1 MVRIL
6 PSEAPDADTL
16 KAFLV
21 TDLSSSQLDTFKR
34 AFEKG
39 AKVHL
44 NLMLNLKI
52 IRAPETYLNASHAY
66 IRTQETAAGNT
77 DPFVLIDDNVVE
89 KNAVWYV
96 AGFADEIDVEAGFAE
111 SEDVL
116 MRALVRTEALAIS
129 HVCWQEGNP
138 PMGEELEALDPDLM
152 PLRIESVQSEPVGA
166 DNDEEDEQWSAD
178 EIEVIAE
185 AGEYETTSDEE
196 IRSNMSPMPRQAVR
210 LLPSVARR
218 ENLISDWT
226 WDLEGGGSA
235 TTDSSGEI
243 LPTGSVRM
251 SAKYDPDVPRV
262 HYQWPEGSL

>member
-21 TDLSSSQLDTFKR
+21 ADLSSSQLNTFKR

-44 NLMLNLKI
+44 NPMLHLKI
-52 IRAPETYLNASHAY
+52 IQAPDKYLNASHSY
-66 IRTQETAAGNT
+66 IRTQETEGGNT
-77 DPFVLIDDNVVE
+77 DPFVVIDDNVVE
-89 KNAVWYV
+89 RNAVWYV
-96 AGFADEIDVEAGFAE
+96 ADFADENDVEASFAA

-116 MRALVRTEALAIS
+116 MRALVRTEALAIT

-138 PMGEELEALDPDLM
+138 PMGEELEALDSDLV
-152 PLRIESVQSEPVGA
+152 PLRADTVQTEPVGA
-166 DNDEEDEQWSAD
+166 DDDEGDEQWNAD

-185 AGEYETTSDEE
+185 AGEYETTTDEE
-196 IRSNMSPMPRQAVR
+196 IRSNMSPMPCQAVR
-210 LLPSVARR
+210 LLPSVAQR
-218 ENLISDWT
+218 ENLISEWT
-226 WDLEGGGSA
+226 WDLEGDGSA
-235 TTDSSGEI
+235 TPDGSGES
-243 LPTGSVRM
+243 LPAGSVRM
-251 SAKYDPDVPRV
+251 SAKYDPNVSRV

>member
-6 PSEAPDADTL
+6 PSEVSPADTL

-21 TDLSSSQLDTFKR
+21 TDLSSSQLDQFKR

-44 NLMLNLKI
+44 RPMLHLNI
-52 IRAPETYLNASHAY
+52 TQAPNNYLNASHAY
-66 IRTQETAAGNT
+66 IRTQETEAGNT
-77 DPFVLIDDNVVE
+77 DPFIVIDDNVVE

-96 AGFADEIDVEAGFAE
+96 GDFADENDVDFGFAE
-111 SEDVL
+111 SQDVL

-138 PMGEELEALDPDLM
+138 PMGEELEALDSEIV
-152 PLRIESVQSEPVGA
+152 PLGADTVQSEPIGA
-166 DNDEEDEQWSAD
+166 EDEGDELWSTD

-185 AGEYETTSDEE
+185 AREYETTMDDE

-210 LLPSVARR
+210 LLPSVAQQ
-218 ENLISDWT
+218 EHLISEWT
-226 WDLEGGGSA
+226 WDLEGSRSA
-235 TTDSSGEI
+235 TPDSGSEI
-243 LPTGSVRM
+243 LPAGSIRM
-251 SAKYDPDVPRV
+251 STKYDPDVPRPR
-262 HYQWPEGSL
+262 YEWPEGSL

>member
-21 TDLSSSQLDTFKR
+21 ADLSSSQLDTFKL

-44 NLMLNLKI
+44 NPMLHLKI
-52 IRAPETYLNASHAY
+52 IRAPDRYLNASHGY
-66 IRTQETAAGNT
+66 IRTQETERGNT
-77 DPFVLIDDNVVE
+77 DPFVVIDNNVVE

-96 AGFADEIDVEAGFAE
+96 ADFADENDVEAGFAD

-116 MRALVRTEALAIS
+116 MRALVRTKSLAIS

-152 PLRIESVQSEPVGA
+152 PLRIDSVQSEPVGA
-166 DNDEEDEQWSAD
+166 DDDEGDEQWSAD

-185 AGEYETTSDEE
+185 AGEYETTSDYE
-196 IRSNMSPMPRQAVR
+196 ICSNLSPMPRQAVR
-210 LLPSVARR
+210 LLPFVARR
-218 ENLISDWT
+218 ENLISEWT
-226 WDLEGGGSA
+226 WDLEGHRFA
-235 TTDSSGEI
+235 TPDSSGES
-243 LPTGSVRM
+243 LPAGSVRM

-262 HYQWPEGSL
+262 HYQWPKGSL